1 MGIRFNADEVLGMAV
16 QIEKNGAAFYRKAA
30 SLQPDEENAKF
41 LTQLA
46 EMEDRHEQTF
56 MEIRDGLTPQEKDS
70 QTHDPDDQAS
80 LYLEAMADAHP
91 GEGSPS
97 AADALTGSETM
108 ADILKIAI
116 ELEKKSIL
124 FYVGL
129 KPLVPPK
136 LGSDKI
142 DTIIAEERSHI
153 VQLGAYLKK
162 A

>member
-30 SLQPDEENAKF
+30 SLQSDEGNVKF
-41 LTQLA
+41 LTELA

-56 MEIRDGLTPQEKDS
+56 MEMRDGLTPQEKDS
-70 QTHDPDDQAS
+70 QTHDPDEQAS
-80 LYLEAMADAHP
+80 LYIEAMADAHP
-91 GEGSPS
+91 GEGSPA

-108 ADILKIAI
+108 ADILTTAI

-129 KPLVPPK
+129 KPMVPPK
-136 LGSDKI
+136 LGVDKI
-142 DTIIAEERSHI
+142 DAIIAEEGTHI
-153 VQLGAYLKK
+153 VQLNSYLKK